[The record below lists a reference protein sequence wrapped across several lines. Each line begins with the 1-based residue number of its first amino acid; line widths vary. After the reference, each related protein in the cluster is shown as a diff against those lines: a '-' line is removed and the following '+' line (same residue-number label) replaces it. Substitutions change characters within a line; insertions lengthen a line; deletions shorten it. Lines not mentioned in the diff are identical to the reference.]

1 MENKKSNDFWISIS
15 DLMSGLMVI
24 FLFIAVAYM
33 YEIKDI
39 FQGVIYVTEGFEDTE
54 KSLYKE
60 LMKEFKNDLE
70 NWNAEIDAKTLSVIF
85 KEPDILFGKGEHEIK
100 PMFRKIL
107 NDFFPRYIDVLCED
121 EYKSSISSVRI
132 EGHTSTEWKIQTPE
146 KLAYLNN
153 MSLSQARASEVLH
166 YVLSTNLN
174 GSSSWVQRHL
184 QAVGYS
190 SSKLITSESG
200 IEDRILS
207 RRVEFKVVT
216 NSQEKLYELVS
227 LVKGKTA

>member
-1 MENKKSNDFWISIS
+1 
-15 DLMSGLMVI
+15 
-24 FLFIAVAYM
+24 
-33 YEIKDI
+33 
-39 FQGVIYVTEGFEDTE
+39 
-54 KSLYKE
+54 
-60 LMKEFKNDLE
+60 
-70 NWNAEIDAKTLSVIF
+70 
-85 KEPDILFGKGEHEIK
+85 
-100 PMFRKIL
+100 
-107 NDFFPRYIDVLCED
+107 
-121 EYKSSISSVRI
+121 
-132 EGHTSTEWKIQTPE
+132 
-146 KLAYLNN
+146 

-227 LVKGKTA
+227 LIKGKSA

>member
-1 MENKKSNDFWISIS
+1 MSNEKSDGFWISIS

-39 FQGVIYVTEGFEDTE
+39 FQGVIYITEGFEDTE
-54 KSLYKE
+54 ESLYKE

-107 NDFFPRYIDVLCED
+107 NDFLARKYVEPRPAENPQAKTEYRITEIGHKTYESFKEFLAAPGRKHMLGIKED
-121 EYKSSISSVRI
+121 EDYFDGRNGIRI
-132 EGHTSTEWKIQTPE
+132 
-146 KLAYLNN
+146 
-153 MSLSQARASEVLH
+153 
-166 YVLSTNLN
+166 
-174 GSSSWVQRHL
+174 
-184 QAVGYS
+184 
-190 SSKLITSESG
+190 
-200 IEDRILS
+200 
-207 RRVEFKVVT
+207 FKR
-216 NSQEKLYELVS
+216 Y
-227 LVKGKTA
+227 